1 MKKVNMI
8 CKKWKELTKRGDNM
22 EIKTKIINGKEKRPV
37 SDKLRQIAKASKVKE
52 WQHIKN

>member
-1 MKKVNMI
+1 MKKVSMI
-8 CKKWKELTKRGDNM
+8 YKKWKELTKRGDNM